1 MNGPEGG
8 QGARLHISNALSAH
22 GIFRMAT
29 MPVGWDMSDEGPMTV
44 ITAAEVFAAGF
55 PALVEALRRGHRGPM
70 PEVGRSLLERGG
82 ASFLVLPA
90 WLAGAAFGVKMVTVL
105 PGNEARTGNPSVQA
119 AYQLFDGATGTP
131 SAVIDGTALTYAKT
145 AADSALGASI
155 LARDDAAVLMMVGA
169 GALAPHLVAAHR
181 SVRPSLARVLVW
193 NRTGARA
200 EALAGDLREDGIDAQ
215 AVPDLEAA
223 VRAADIVCCATA
235 SAEPLVRGGWLA
247 PGAHLDLV
255 GGFTP
260 AMRESD
266 DEAIRRA
273 TVFVDTRRFTI
284 DHCGDLSQPIAAGV
298 IEPSDIAADLFE
310 LCRGDHPGRR
320 TRDEIT
326 LFKNAGGG
334 HLDLFVAMA
343 LLERARAG

>member
-1 MNGPEGG
+1 MTDR
-8 QGARLHISNALSAH
+8 Q
-22 GIFRMAT
+22 
-29 MPVGWDMSDEGPMTV
+29 PMTV

-90 WLAGAAFGVKMVTVL
+90 WLPGAAFGVKMVTIL
-105 PGNEARTGNPSVQA
+105 PGNEARTGNPSIQA

-131 SAVIDGTALTYAKT
+131 SATVDGTALTYAKT

-155 LARDDAAVLMMVGA
+155 LARDDAAVLLMVGA

-200 EALAGDLREDGIDAQ
+200 EALAGDLLEDGVDAQ
-215 AVPDLEAA
+215 AMPDLEAA
-223 VRAADIVCCATA
+223 VRAADVVCCATA

-247 PGAHLDLV
+247 PGTHLDLV

-260 AMRESD
+260 AMRECD
-266 DEAIRRA
+266 DEAVRRA

-284 DHCGDLSQPIAAGV
+284 DDCGDLSQPIAAGV

-343 LLERARAG
+343 LAERARAG